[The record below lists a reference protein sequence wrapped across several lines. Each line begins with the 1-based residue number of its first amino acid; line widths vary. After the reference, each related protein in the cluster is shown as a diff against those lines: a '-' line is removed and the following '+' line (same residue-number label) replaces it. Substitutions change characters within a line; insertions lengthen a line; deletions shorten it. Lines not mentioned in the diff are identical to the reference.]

1 MAATDPTGDSS
12 KAEEISDIFEPEQP
26 QPPNSVRMVNE
37 DLRVEDEEFRMPTTQ
52 LSPWI
57 EKAIKE
63 GHYTSEQ
70 VNFMRAQKQKVFETA
85 KTAIERFQ
93 QSQIS
98 QKTGSISR
106 NVSQS
111 VDANPHLPFPVINEV
126 EDATSET
133 ATQPKLRMFPHC
145 DFRACQ
151 MCRPTFRDR
160 TWQCFDHIFDL
171 EMSVHVSSIQDDS
184 RPLSSVSVMQ
194 EIGLREPPAE
204 RPSLSRAQ
212 GSGIYSLNETGRVV
226 LQNNPYGRSK
236 IGIPSSNQA
245 SVDTADSTDI
255 ADVELEEP
263 ESKGFRESM
272 KRAFRSMLLTRRNS
286 RKRKGKDSSESTSA
300 EVDAA
305 TFDMGLWQELNDE
318 LLKEASSVPLPVK
331 ESIDTD
337 GTNEEAGLIET
348 DGLIEDDALLEGIDI
363 AGAAVTEEAAE
374 TGTSAIIMSV

>member
-171 EMSVHVSSIQDDS
+171 EMSVHVSSIQDDR